1 MKRALL
7 RLMLLG
13 MAACVTG
20 AVAAPDDAPADPMR
34 ALIGRQPPNV
44 FDPMKRLPKL
54 DEYVEYDP
62 MAYYARRAAA
72 APDNPAD
79 PMAAL
84 RGVENPAA
92 PIGDEKLGG
101 LPPGEGQII
110 TLGLCSMCHSI
121 QMVTQQ
127 RLPEHRWD
135 ELWDWMIQQ
144 QGMPDVGEP
153 TRTQVLTYLKKNF
166 SSPVTIR

>member
-1 MKRALL
+1 M
-7 RLMLLG
+7 MLF
-13 MAACVTG
+13 AATCVIG
-20 AVAAPDDAPADPMR
+20 AVATADEALIDPMQ
-34 ALIGRQPPNV
+34 ALIGQQPPNV
-44 FDPMKRLPKL
+44 FDPMKRLPML
-54 DEYVEYDP
+54 DEYVDYDP
-62 MAYYARRAAA
+62 MAYYTQRSAA
-72 APDNPAD
+72 DPAD

-84 RGVENPAA
+84 SGINNPAA
-92 PIGDEKLGG
+92 PSGDEKLGG
-101 LPPGEGQII
+101 LPPGEGQIT

-127 RLPEHRWD
+127 HLPEHRWD

-166 SSPVTIR
+166 SSPSATH